1 MDFDIEIWLQE
12 LTKRL
17 FDTFNERIKFF
28 GLQGSYKRGEA
39 NENSDVDLV
48 VIFDKLNFEDLQRYR
63 NVIQSMPFSEKA
75 CGFAADEKQI
85 RNWPKYD
92 LFQLSNDT
100 VSLYGNLEDFIPE
113 ITKTDVEEFV
123 KINLA
128 NLFHMLNHAFIFE
141 NKSIDVLKSA
151 YKTAFFILQGKY
163 YIQSSKYIPTKQ
175 ELADKI
181 QGIEKQILLTNI
193 NWESL
198 EIGNNKNFYYE
209 TILNWIAEN
218 ITS

>member
-1 MDFDIEIWLQE
+1 
-12 LTKRL
+12 
-17 FDTFNERIKFF
+17 
-28 GLQGSYKRGEA
+28 
-39 NENSDVDLV
+39 
-48 VIFDKLNFEDLQRYR
+48 
-63 NVIQSMPFSEKA
+63 MPFSEKA

-100 VSLYGNLEDFIPE
+100 VSLYGNLEDFISE

-141 NKSIDVLKSA
+141 NKSIDILKSA

-218 ITS
+218 IT